1 MHHRFIVSVLALS
14 ISCATH
20 AASFSGT
27 YFFGDSLTDSGAYAG
42 LVPAGGKFT
51 TNPGLVWSEFLAN
64 AYGTSATANN
74 PNNPTILS
82 PGTNYAQGGA
92 QVNTGPGYG
101 GSIATT
107 ALSVHQQVTNF
118 LAANPS
124 ADSNALFGLWAGA
137 NDIFYQLQFA
147 GTLSQAATFAAAN
160 NFAAAQAAANVAL
173 TQANSTTNST
183 RQLTMQAVANAAL
196 TAAQGNSAA
205 GVATAAQQASGV
217 AQQFVGMA
225 AAETVTEIAR
235 LKAAGVK
242 YIIVPN
248 LPDMGATPAGV
259 ASGPTAQ
266 ASLTSLSGLYNT
278 LLADGLRQANLEVIS
293 LNVNGV
299 MKEILAN
306 STAYGIT
313 NTTTPAC
320 NTSSSLICTPADLA
334 AADAASTYFFA
345 DGVHPTT
352 AVHQILS
359 QYAMAVMDA
368 PTQMAQLPNV
378 ALQNARSQQT
388 MFDDRLRLL
397 RSGSSRKKDALDL
410 FINVSGVSADQT
422 QNNGALDTS
431 GSQRN
436 VTIGGDRLLGSV
448 GHMGFAVAISS
459 SSHDFGSNH
468 GGFDLNEA
476 AFSVYGGV
484 ISSGFYTQGYAQ
496 LGVDHYDNISRNI
509 QLGAT
514 TRTETSEARG
524 TRFAAGVNGGYSWSF
539 KQFNTGPLLGLQYN
553 TTTVK
558 GFQENEGD
566 SLSMSYAKQG
576 RESLI
581 GSLGWSADMKL
592 EADGNTWLP
601 FAQLVYDHEF
611 AQSDREVSAN
621 LSSASTRFSMPIAA
635 PEEANLHYKLG
646 VVADFKTWKGSLS
659 YTGVTKM
666 DDGDYKAFNLT
677 LSKNF

>member
-1 MHHRFIVSVLALS
+1 MHHRFIVSALALS
-14 ISCATH
+14 LSCAAH

-64 AYGTSATANN
+64 AYGTTATANN

-118 LAANPS
+118 LAANPT
-124 ADSNALFGLWAGA
+124 ADSHALFGLWAGA

-160 NFAAAQAAANVAL
+160 NFAAAQAAANIAL
-173 TQANSTTNST
+173 TQANSTTNTT

-205 GVATAAQQASGV
+205 GVAAAAQQGSGV
-217 AQQFVGMA
+217 AQQFVGLA

-266 ASLTSLSGLYNT
+266 ASLTSLAGLYNT
-278 LLADGLRQANLEVIS
+278 LLADGLRQAKLDVIS
-293 LNVNGV
+293 LNVNGI

-306 STAYGIT
+306 SSAYGIT
-313 NTTTPAC
+313 NTTVPAC

-334 AADAASTYFFA
+334 AVDAASTYFFA

-352 AVHQILS
+352 AIHHILA
-359 QYAMAVMDA
+359 QYAMAVMDV

-378 ALQNARSQQT
+378 ALQNARSQQI
-388 MFDDRLRLL
+388 MFDDRLQIL
-397 RSGSSRKKDALDL
+397 RTGGRKKNELDL
-410 FINVSGVSADQT
+410 FINVSGVSADQN

-436 VTIGGDRLLGSV
+436 ITIGGDRLLGRT
-448 GHMGFAVAISS
+448 GHMGFAVAVSS

-468 GGFDLNEA
+468 GSFDLNEA

-496 LGVDHYDNISRNI
+496 LGIDHYDNISRNI
-509 QLGAT
+509 QLGTA

-524 TRFAAGVNGGYSWSF
+524 TRFAAGLHGGYNLTF
-539 KQFNTGPLLGLQYN
+539 QQFNTGPLVGLQYN
-553 TTTVK
+553 TTTVQ

-566 SLSMSYAKQG
+566 SLSMSYGKQG
-576 RESLI
+576 RESLV

-601 FAQLVYDHEF
+601 FAQLVYNHEF
-611 AQSDREVSAN
+611 EKNDREVSAN
-621 LSSASTRFSMPIAA
+621 LSSASTHFSMPVAA
-635 PEEANLHYKLG
+635 PEGAYLQYKVG
-646 VVADFKTWKGSLS
+646 VVADFKTWKGALS
-659 YTGVTKM
+659 YTGMSKM
-666 DDGDYKAFNLT
+666 DDGNYKAFNLT
-677 LSKNF
+677 LSKSF